1 MSAFMSR
8 WLHIVV
14 VAVTAAKAM
23 NGGNFVEEVGE
34 RRKRRDGSK
43 DPVVM
48 GKVERHL
55 G

>member
-1 MSAFMSR
+1 MSALMTR

-14 VAVTAAKAM
+14 VAVTAAM
-23 NGGNFVEEVGE
+23 SGNFVEEEGVGE

-43 DPVVM
+43 DPVGM
-48 GKVERHL
+48 GEVERHL